1 MKLSAMVFDRLSDNA
16 MGEHSIEIY
25 GSAYHF
31 AQEMEQHGF
40 SVANL
45 VDFILSAVDNAKFY
59 EPTLKP
65 STVARKFC
73 HLVLVDYTL
82 VECFLGIKL
91 TELDH
96 MKRSV

>member
-1 MKLSAMVFDRLSDNA
+1 MKLSAMVFDRLSNND

-25 GSAYHF
+25 GSAYHL
-31 AQEMEQHGF
+31 ATDIEEHKLSMN
-40 SVANL
+40 NL
-45 VDFILSAVDNAKFY
+45 VESMLCAVDNAKFY
-59 EPTLKP
+59 EPALKP

-96 MKRSV
+96 IARSA